1 MVISMEKVKSLHHIA
16 KLGYG
21 MRVLLA
27 LMGCFGLYLVL
38 YPLGLMVGALK
49 HVFRRPRGVLWVEDA
64 LLTWFFQG
72 ICFFFSVQVKVCNPN
87 PWDAISRD
95 QPVIFMSNHVSMF
108 DIPILYQVL
117 PKTLRMIAMKEVF
130 AYPLPGFALIMRMLG
145 FIGIDA
151 TGQCGVKESYQ
162 EATRALVD
170 WQVPLWVS
178 PEGQLSNDDQ
188 LQAFKSGVFRLAQQ
202 THAVIIPL
210 VISGSSRVLP
220 KADWLQL
227 RPRFGQQVQVHFGDP
242 VDAKCYQTERM
253 QLKSAVWHQM
263 HGLINIA
270 PENT

>member
-1 MVISMEKVKSLHHIA
+1 MEKTKSMPYVA

-21 MRVLLA
+21 MHVLGA
-27 LMGCFGLYLVL
+27 LIGCLGLYLAL
-38 YPLGLMVGALK
+38 YPLGLMVGVLK
-49 HVFRRPRGVLWVEDA
+49 HILRRPRGVLWVEDA

-72 ICFFFSVQVKVCNPN
+72 ICFFFSVRVQACNLS
-87 PWDAISRD
+87 PWDRISKD

-117 PKTLRMIAMKEVF
+117 PKRLRMIAMKEVF

-151 TGQCGVKESYQ
+151 TGQCGVRKSYQ
-162 EATRALVD
+162 EATQALVD
-170 WQVPLWVS
+170 WRVPLWMS
-178 PEGQLSNDDQ
+178 PEGQLSNDGQ

-202 THAVIIPL
+202 SQAVIIPL
-210 VISGSSRVLP
+210 VLSGSSRVLP

-242 VDAKCYQTERM
+242 VDAKCYPTERM
-253 QLKSAVWHQM
+253 KLKAAVCHQM
-263 HGLINIA
+263 HGLMKLA
-270 PENT
+270 QGGDA